1 MEKNGEN
8 TYYEKYQ
15 KSLIE
20 KVLTKEFKSIKDLSD
35 FINNQE
41 EEKMKSRGKDY
52 VVYQEKII
60 SKVFDNLFSYLKS
73 QYTNNFKYNSP
84 DELCLFFINEF
95 KQCLKDFITLFKK
108 NPNFLFTEKEI
119 KFKIIKSNTSDIIT
133 FTRYQI
139 LCIHAFS
146 FFHIEWNDY
155 GTENFCDTSF
165 MQLYDNDN
173 YPLGLQKLLCYFSYY
188 YFMFTNKEL
197 YEEKVFLEQKNVKE
211 KFDFKHSLF
220 PLKVYKYEPLGI
232 EICKGEN
239 HVDFANSRLIYA
251 IWPSVTQ
258 EELILCVR
266 PELVILPI
274 FIEKMSDDDIIFM
287 KNSLHI
293 NKSSGYG
300 ESFKFEGVYKDM
312 EYIKRINT
320 IIGMDSYDK
329 ESYKEDIILRDLH
342 KCFMGFK
349 YISKETNGIIC
360 TGKWGCGAFG
370 NDPILK
376 LIEMFIVCSVLDKK
390 ENEIHFHWMNE
401 NNYKETLSVIDKCIN
416 KGLNVGKI
424 LEIIFSYRDSY
435 GKFENFMNKEIDKI

>member
-1 MEKNGEN
+1 M
-8 TYYEKYQ
+8 
-15 KSLIE
+15 
-20 KVLTKEFKSIKDLSD
+20 
-35 FINNQE
+35 
-41 EEKMKSRGKDY
+41 
-52 VVYQEKII
+52 
-60 SKVFDNLFSYLKS
+60 
-73 QYTNNFKYNSP
+73 
-84 DELCLFFINEF
+84 
-95 KQCLKDFITLFKK
+95 
-108 NPNFLFTEKEI
+108 
-119 KFKIIKSNTSDIIT
+119 
-133 FTRYQI
+133 
-139 LCIHAFS
+139 
-146 FFHIEWNDY
+146 
-155 GTENFCDTSF
+155 
-165 MQLYDNDN
+165 
-173 YPLGLQKLLCYFSYY
+173 
-188 YFMFTNKEL
+188 
-197 YEEKVFLEQKNVKE
+197 
-211 KFDFKHSLF
+211 
-220 PLKVYKYEPLGI
+220 GI

-239 HVDFANSRLIYA
+239 HVDFANSRLIYS
-251 IWPSVTQ
+251 IWPSITQ

-287 KNSLHI
+287 ENSLHI

-300 ESFKFEGVYKDM
+300 ESFKFEGVYEDM
-312 EYIKRINT
+312 DYIKRKNT
-320 IIGMDSYDK
+320 IVAMDSYDK

-376 LIEMFIVCSVLDKK
+376 LIEMFIVCSVLNKK